1 MESGLAMT
9 SANSLRTLGCTSSGP
24 IVMHIQVPQLVT
36 NLVFTYS
43 GRGFSPLVPILQS
56 IGWGG
61 ARREVASE
69 DWGKRVV
76 EYLSLLLVCWYEVA
90 ILVHRGDG
98 GRGDRHDTNYAFF
111 NLPFLADMPTE
122 VHVVIL
128 RIPRQ
133 VQLQLCL
140 GPPDLIPTQLG
151 SIPILFVRYLSLLP
165 LPVQNEGF

>member
-1 MESGLAMT
+1 
-9 SANSLRTLGCTSSGP
+9 
-24 IVMHIQVPQLVT
+24 
-36 NLVFTYS
+36 
-43 GRGFSPLVPILQS
+43 
-56 IGWGG
+56 
-61 ARREVASE
+61 
-69 DWGKRVV
+69 
-76 EYLSLLLVCWYEVA
+76 
-90 ILVHRGDG
+90 
-98 GRGDRHDTNYAFF
+98 
-111 NLPFLADMPTE
+111 MPTE